1 MIDIKQKEFE
11 KALENCAS
19 EPIHLIGSIQPHGA
33 LLVLNNHYKV
43 IQTSENIADF
53 LGISHSVVLKT
64 EFAALVD
71 EASFSRVIAMI
82 EVAEQTNT
90 ATEKLNF
97 NCNHVWQEFDVHLY
111 KSDSLYALELIKDDE
126 DHHEARLANLLLE
139 MQQSNLITATVKNV
153 TEYLNHIACLVREL
167 TAYDSVMVYRF
178 DDNWNGEI
186 ICQSRVD
193 TSPSYLGMKF
203 PASDIPAQARRLYT
217 LNLVRMLA
225 DIDAI
230 PVPIIPALNQVA
242 GKSLDMSFSALRSLS
257 PIHTEYLRN
266 IGVKASMS
274 ISLLQNG
281 KLWGLIACHHNSPKQ
296 LSIAMRE
303 KAIFISKLASEKLTF
318 IEAMHNK
325 ILMDKTTELSEELHQ
340 SLTKSSVEIAFRD
353 MLPKLQLLLNA
364 TGIIAV
370 IDDGKYFH
378 GDIPTSL
385 ETDDLL
391 EWLRNESPDSL
402 FSCSH
407 LEKIYEPASNYKHIA
422 SGLLAVPLFRNMK
435 NCIIWFRSE
444 KIRSVQWAGKYEE
457 GFVQNAA
464 GEFRLTPRKS
474 FDLWSEISRGQS
486 VSWLPTENG
495 IALTLGSIV
504 SDAFSGSFQQTHIKE
519 SIEWQ
524 VTLGTLNKKTQENL
538 DKLTSQLPGALYQL
552 KLFPDGRLCFPYISN
567 GMNDVFEIMPH
578 QVLTDASAVFNL
590 LHPDDYDMVLKSIHK
605 SAEKLEIW
613 KVEYRVNLPKKGLR
627 WHSGI
632 ANPERLDDGCTIWHG
647 FISDITE
654 LKAKDDKF
662 RLISNRL
669 KLATKAGGVGVWN
682 WNILDNIMEWDEQMF
697 VLYGIEKG
705 KSSCSYD
712 TWINSL
718 HPDDKQRCELEF
730 QMALRGEKPFD
741 TEFRIIWPNETLRNI
756 RALANI
762 EFDALGRPINMTGTN
777 WDFTDFK
784 VNERLLN
791 AKNIAEIAVK
801 TKSIFIANMSHEIR
815 TPMNAILG
823 FSEILLGLINEPT
836 QYYYLDAINRSG
848 KILLQ
853 LINDIL
859 DLSKIEADKV
869 EIKRKPISLQVLLDD
884 IKVIFSQQAIQK
896 NLNFSVSID
905 NKCPCCVLLDEIRLR
920 QILINIVG
928 NALKFTHEGEVKIT
942 LSVLHMDVENKKV
955 DLVIDVF
962 DSGIGIP
969 EKQQENIFSAF
980 TQQENQGA
988 EYGGTGLGLTISRR
1002 LLQLMNGSISV
1013 HSQEGEG
1020 SCFSINLKNVLI
1032 CNDEIENQ
1040 IEIEESKQPPTFQ
1053 SAKILLVDDIVFNRK
1068 LILSYLLEFDSLTFV
1083 EASTGQEALDKVQQF
1098 TFDLIFMDRRLPDI
1112 GGDSV
1117 CEQIKAINPH
1127 IPIIMVS
1134 ASILK
1139 GPEEDKSPIFYDI
1152 ELSKPV
1158 KKTALLNAMCVYL
1171 KSSETDIESES
1182 VLKSEAL
1189 MHSEKVPELL
1199 ALLVIYQDEFRDM
1212 LHTGGLNISLLVEMA
1227 EQLEEIADKYHCSS
1241 LKNWTNTLKTQAD
1254 LFDIAN
1260 LSQTLNGFDSLYEC
1274 IASLADITK
1283 SSNC

>member
-11 KALENCAS
+11 KALENCAA

-33 LLVLNNHYKV
+33 LLVFNNTYKV

-53 LGISHSVVLKT
+53 LGISPSTILEMELAT
-64 EFAALVD
+64 LLD
-71 EASFSRVIAMI
+71 EASLSRVVAMI
-82 EVAEQTNT
+82 EVAEETNT
-90 ATEKLNF
+90 ATGKLNF
-97 NCNHVWQEFDVHLY
+97 NCENAWQEFDVHLY
-111 KSDSLYALELIKDDE
+111 KSDSVYALELIIDNE
-126 DHHEARLANLLLE
+126 NSQQEARFATLLLD
-139 MQQSNLITATVKNV
+139 MQKSKLTTTTLLENV
-153 TEYLNHIACLVREL
+153 TEYLNQMACLVRDL

-193 TSPSYLGMKF
+193 TSPSYLGMNF

-217 LNLVRMLA
+217 INLVRILA

-230 PVPIIPALNQVA
+230 PVPIIPALNQVD
-242 GKSLDMSFSALRSLS
+242 GKSLDMSYSALRSLS

-281 KLWGLIACHHNSPKQ
+281 KLWGLLVCHHNSPKQ

-318 IEAMHNK
+318 IEAMQHK

-340 SLTKSSVEIAFRD
+340 SLSKSSIEITFRD

-364 TGIIAV
+364 TGIIAS
-370 IDDGKYFH
+370 IDNENYFH
-378 GDIPTSL
+378 GDIPTAQ
-385 ETDDLL
+385 ETQHLL
-391 EWLRNESPDSL
+391 EWLREKSPENVL
-402 FSCSH
+402 SCSH
-407 LEKIYEPASNYKHIA
+407 LENIYAPASNFKLIA
-422 SGLLAVPLFRNMK
+422 SGLLAVPLFRNMN

-457 GFVQNAA
+457 GFIQNAA
-464 GEFRLTPRKS
+464 GEYRLTPRKS
-474 FDLWSEISRGQS
+474 FDLWSEVSRGRS
-486 VSWLPTENG
+486 ESWLPTETG

-504 SDAFSGSFQQTHIKE
+504 SDAFSSSFQQSHIRE

-524 VTLGTLNKKTQENL
+524 VTLGTLNQKTQENL

-552 KLFPDGRLCFPYISN
+552 KLFQDGRFCFPYISN

-578 QVLTDASAVFNL
+578 QVLTDASAVFKL

-605 SAEKLEIW
+605 SAETLEIW
-613 KVEYRVNLPKKGLR
+613 KVEYRVNLPQKGLR

-654 LKAKDDKF
+654 LKAKDNEF
-662 RLISNRL
+662 RLISKRL

-682 WNILDNIMEWDEQMF
+682 WNVVDNIMEWDEQMF
-697 VLYGIEKG
+697 VLYGIQKD

-712 TWINSL
+712 TWLTSL

-741 TEFRIIWPNETLRNI
+741 TEFRIVWPDGTIRNI

-762 EFDALGRPINMTGTN
+762 EFDALGSPINMTGTN

-784 VNERLLN
+784 VNEQLLN

-823 FSEILLGLINEPT
+823 FSEILLGLINDST

-869 EIKRKPISLQVLLDD
+869 TLKCKPISLQVLLDD

-905 NKCPCCVLLDEIRLR
+905 NTCPCCVLLDEIRLR
-920 QILINIVG
+920 QVLINLVG
-928 NALKFTHEGEVKIT
+928 NALKFTHEGEVKII
-942 LSVLHMDVENKKV
+942 LSVLHIDIESNKV
-955 DLVIDVF
+955 DLLIDIL
-962 DSGIGIP
+962 DTGIGIP
-969 EKQQENIFSAF
+969 ETQQENIFSAF

-988 EYGGTGLGLTISRR
+988 EYGGTGLGLTISQR
-1002 LLQLMNGSISV
+1002 LLQLMNGFITV

-1020 SCFSINLKNVLI
+1020 SCFSITLKNVAV
-1032 CNDEIENQ
+1032 CNDEIANQ
-1040 IEIEESKQPPTFQ
+1040 IEIEELIQPPTFQ

-1083 EASTGQEALDKVQQF
+1083 EASTGQEALDKVQQH

-1112 GGDSV
+1112 NGDSV
-1117 CEQIKAINPH
+1117 CRQIKAINPH

-1134 ASILK
+1134 ASILR
-1139 GPEEDKSPIFYDI
+1139 GAEENKLPIFYDI

-1158 KKTALLNAMCVYL
+1158 NKTALLKAMCVYL
-1171 KSSETDIESES
+1171 NSTQAEVVSAELLNGED
-1182 VLKSEAL
+1182 VML
-1189 MHSEKVPELL
+1189 SEKVSELL
-1199 ALLVIYQDEFRDM
+1199 VLLTPYQDTFREM
-1212 LHTGGLNISLLVEMA
+1212 LNTGGFNMSLLVEMA
-1227 EQLEEIADKYHCSS
+1227 ERLDEIAERYHCT
-1241 LKNWTNTLKTQAD
+1241 LLNEWTNTLKTQAD

-1260 LSQTLNGFDSLYEC
+1260 LSKTLKGFDTLC
-1274 IASLADITK
+1274 KRIASLTDITR
-1283 SSNC
+1283 

>member
-33 LLVLNNHYKV
+33 LLVLNNNYKV

-53 LGISHSVVLKT
+53 LSISPSIML
-64 EFAALVD
+64 EMELAALVD
-71 EASFSRVIAMI
+71 EASLSVAIAMI
-82 EVAEQTNT
+82 EVAEQAYT
-90 ATEKLNF
+90 ATGKLNF
-97 NCNHVWQEFDVHLY
+97 NCGNVWQEFDVHLY
-111 KSDSLYALELIKDDE
+111 KSDSLYAIELIVDDE
-126 DHHEARLANLLLE
+126 NNHQEARFAHLLLE
-139 MQQSNLITATVKNV
+139 MQKSQLITTTLENI
-153 TEYLNHIACLVREL
+153 TDYLNHIACLVREL
-167 TAYDSVMVYRF
+167 TAYDNVMVYRF

-193 TSPSYLGMKF
+193 TSPSYLGMNF

-230 PVPIIPALNQVA
+230 PVPIIPALNVE
-242 GKSLDMSFSALRSLS
+242 GKSLDMSYSALRSLS

-303 KAIFISKLASEKLTF
+303 KAIFISKLVSDKLTF
-318 IEAMHNK
+318 IDAIHNK
-325 ILMDKTTELSEELHQ
+325 MLMDKTTELSEEFHQ
-340 SLTKSSVEIAFRD
+340 SLTKNSIEVSFQD

-370 IDDGKYFH
+370 IDDRKYFH
-378 GDIPTSL
+378 GNIPTSA
-385 ETDDLL
+385 ETEALL
-391 EWLRNESPDSL
+391 EWLKNESPDSL

-407 LEKIYEPASNYKHIA
+407 LEKVYEPASHYKHIA

-444 KIRSVQWAGKYEE
+444 KICSVQWAGKYEE
-457 GFVQNAA
+457 GFIQNAA

-474 FDLWSEISRGQS
+474 FDLWSEISRGHS

-504 SDAFSGSFQQTHIKE
+504 SDAFSNSFPKTHIKE
-519 SIEWQ
+519 SIGWQ
-524 VTLGTLNKKTQENL
+524 VALGALNKKTQENL

-552 KLFPDGRLCFPYISN
+552 KLFPDGRLCFPYISI
-567 GMNDVFEIMPH
+567 GINDLFEIIPH
-578 QVLTDASAVFNL
+578 QILTDASAVFNL
-590 LHPDDYDMVLKSIHK
+590 LHPDDYDMVLKSIHR

-647 FISDITE
+647 FILDITE
-654 LKAKDDKF
+654 LKAKDDEF
-662 RLISNRL
+662 RLMSNLSNRL
-669 KLATKAGGVGVWN
+669 KLATKAGGVGIWN
-682 WNILDNIMEWDEQMF
+682 WNVVDNILEWDDQMF
-697 VLYGIEKG
+697 VLYGIQKD

-712 TWINSL
+712 TWRNSL
-718 HPDDKQRCELEF
+718 HPDDRQRCELEIG
-730 QMALRGEKPFD
+730 MALRGEKPFD
-741 TEFRIIWPNETLRNI
+741 TEFRIIWSDGTQRNI
-756 RALANI
+756 RALATI
-762 EFDALGRPINMTGTN
+762 ELDTLGHPINMTGTN

-784 VNERLLN
+784 INEQLLN
-791 AKNIAEIAVK
+791 AKNIAEIAL
-801 TKSIFIANMSHEIR
+801 KSKSTFIANMSHEIR

-823 FSEILLGLINEPT
+823 FSEVLLGLVHEPT
-836 QYYYLDAINRSG
+836 HYYYLDAINRSG

-869 EIKRKPISLQVLLDD
+869 TLKYKPISLQVLLDD

-896 NLNFSVSID
+896 GLNFSVSID
-905 NKCPCCVLLDEIRLR
+905 NKCPYCMLLDEIRLR
-920 QILINIVG
+920 QILMNIVG
-928 NALKFTHEGEVKIT
+928 NALKFTHEGEVKI
-942 LSVLHMDVENKKV
+942 SVYVLHMDVERNKV
-955 DLVIDVF
+955 DLRIDVS

-969 EKQQENIFSAF
+969 EMQQEKIFSAF
-980 TQQENQGA
+980 IQQENQSA
-988 EYGGTGLGLTISRR
+988 EYGGTGLGLTISQR

-1013 HSQEGEG
+1013 HSQDGVG
-1020 SCFSINLKNVLI
+1020 SCFSINLNNVLI
-1032 CNDEIENQ
+1032 CHDEIENK
-1040 IEIEESKQPPTFQ
+1040 IKIEEPTQKPTFR
-1053 SAKILLVDDIVFNRK
+1053 SAKILLVDDIDFNRQ
-1068 LILSYLLEFDSLTFV
+1068 LILTYLLEFDSLTFF
-1083 EASTGQEALDKVQQF
+1083 EASTGQEALDKIHQH

-1112 GGDSV
+1112 NGDSV
-1117 CEQIKAINPH
+1117 CQQIKAINPH

-1139 GPEEDKSPIFYDI
+1139 GPEEDKLPIFYDV

-1158 KKTALLNAMCVYL
+1158 KKTALLNAMCAYL
-1171 KSSETDIESES
+1171 NETKEGVESDNSLNNET
-1182 VLKSEAL
+1182 A
-1189 MHSEKVPELL
+1189 MNSEKVSELL
-1199 ALLVIYQDEFRDM
+1199 LLLPTYQDKFREM
-1212 LHTGGLNISLLVEMA
+1212 LNTGGLHMSLLVEMA
-1227 EQLEEIADKYHCSS
+1227 EELDEIADKYHCT
-1241 LKNWTNTLKTQAD
+1241 LLNEWTNTLKTQAD

-1260 LSQTLNGFDSLYEC
+1260 LSKTLKGFDTLC
-1274 IASLADITK
+1274 KRIASLTDITR
-1283 SSNC
+1283 